1 MSVVHWGAPSTEK
14 EHVMHGPTRTAALV
28 AGAVLGLTTLVAPTA
43 SASEGSSGHHRSGH
57 TILRAEL
64 MGSTPADK
72 GGPTIAGVKPGGL
85 PWVIDE
91 SIARVRSDG
100 RVRVRVAGLL
110 IPNVGVGQVKTI
122 SASVVCN
129 NMVVGTTK
137 SVRLD
142 TDGDAR
148 LDGKVWLPKY
158 CHMPRVLV
166 NPNGNA
172 GAYIAATG
180 L

>member
-1 MSVVHWGAPSTEK
+1 
-14 EHVMHGPTRTAALV
+14 MHRPTRSAALV

-43 SASEGSSGHHRSGH
+43 SASDSSSGHHRSGH
-57 TILRAEL
+57 TILRAHLE
-64 MGSTPADK
+64 GSMPD
-72 GGPTIAGVKPGGL
+72 GPVIAMVGPGGR

-91 SIARVRSDG
+91 GMARVRSDG
-100 RVRVRVAGLL
+100 RVRVRVEGLV
-110 IPNVGVGQVKTI
+110 IPGTGTGAVKTI

-137 SVRLD
+137 SVPLD

>member
-1 MSVVHWGAPSTEK
+1 
-14 EHVMHGPTRTAALV
+14 MHRSRTATFV
-28 AGAVLGLTTLVAPTA
+28 AGAVLGITSLVAPAA
-43 SASEGSSGHHRSGH
+43 SASDGSSGSSGD

-64 MGSTPADK
+64 TGSMPD
-72 GGPTIAGVKPGGL
+72 GPVLAGNVSPGGA

-91 SIARVRSDG
+91 SLARVREDG
-100 RVRVRVAGLL
+100 RVRVRVEGLV
-110 IPNVGVGQVKTI
+110 IPGVGTATVTSI

-129 NMVVGTTK
+129 GMVVGTTGTAP
-137 SVRLD
+137 LD

-148 LDGKVWLPKY
+148 LDGMVGLPDM
-158 CHMPRVLV
+158 CDMPAVLV

-172 GAYIAATG
+172 ARYIAATG

>member
-1 MSVVHWGAPSTEK
+1 MRR
-14 EHVMHGPTRTAALV
+14 PTRSAALV
-28 AGAVLGLTTLVAPTA
+28 AGAVLGLTTLAAPAA
-43 SASEGSSGHHRSGH
+43 SASDGSSGHHSGH
-57 TILRAEL
+57 TILRAHLE
-64 MGSTPADK
+64 GSMPADK
-72 GGPTIAGVKPGGL
+72 GGPTIAGVAPGGR
-85 PWVIDE
+85 PWVVDE

-100 RVRVRVAGLL
+100 RVRVRVEGLV
-110 IPNVGVGQVKTI
+110 IPGTGTGLVKTI

-129 NMVVGTTK
+129 NMVVGTTGTTK
-137 SVRLD
+137 LS

>member
-1 MSVVHWGAPSTEK
+1 
-14 EHVMHGPTRTAALV
+14 MHRPTRTAALV
-28 AGAVLGLTTLVAPTA
+28 AGAVLGLTTLVAPAA
-43 SASEGSSGHHRSGH
+43 SASDGSSGHHRSGH

-64 MGSTPADK
+64 MGSMPADQ
-72 GGPTIAGVKPGGL
+72 GGPTIAGVTPGGA

-91 SIARVRSDG
+91 SLARVRQDG
-100 RVRVRVAGLL
+100 RVRVRVEGLV
-110 IPNVGVGQVKTI
+110 IPGRGTGPVTMI

-137 SVRLD
+137 SVPLD
-142 TDGDAR
+142 MEGDAR
-148 LDGKVWLPKY
+148 LDGMVWLPKY

-172 GAYIAATG
+172 AVYIAATG

>member
-1 MSVVHWGAPSTEK
+1 
-14 EHVMHGPTRTAALV
+14 MHRPTRTAALV
-28 AGAVLGLTTLVAPTA
+28 AGAALGLTTLVAPAA
-43 SASEGSSGHHRSGH
+43 SASDGSSGHHRSGH
-57 TILRAEL
+57 TILRAHLE
-64 MGSTPADK
+64 GSMPS
-72 GGPTIAGVKPGGL
+72 GPTIAGVKPGGL
-85 PWVIDE
+85 PWIVDE
-91 SIARVRSDG
+91 GTARVRQDG
-100 RVRVRVAGLL
+100 RVRVRVEGLV
-110 IPNVGVGQVKTI
+110 IPGLGTGPVKTI

-129 NMVVGTTK
+129 GMVVGTTMTAP
-137 SVRLD
+137 LD
-142 TDGDAR
+142 MHGDAR